1 MVNAIPKPIKDIWDA
16 WSIRTTLIFSLSLQ
30 MFLIFFAPQRKRT
43 SRKVL
48 LSLIWSAYLLA
59 DWAANFAAGQISD
72 SQGDDAE
79 PGEPKNNSK
88 LLAFWVPFLLL
99 HLGGPDT
106 ITALA
111 LEDNELWLRHL
122 LGLGFQAI
130 ATVYVFLQSLP
141 NDLWR
146 PIVLVSATGV
156 IKYLMEEYAAKK
168 VMKMPT
174 QIIKIEEPEKD
185 PKAGAKV
192 KPDDLTELNILQYA
206 YKYFNIFKGL
216 VVDLIFT
223 FQQRAESKRF
233 FSELKPDE
241 ALRILE
247 VELNFIYEALYTK
260 AEILHNWI
268 GVIFRFIA
276 LGCLIAALRI
286 FQYKDKKDYGDFDV
300 GLTYALLI
308 GGIAL
313 DCIALIM
320 FCLSDWTFVRLR
332 KMKDE
337 KYRCF
342 KPKDAVSHEVNNKLN
357 WFNKIIKPILISMRL
372 KKDEDVEKD
381 RTDKTCHEVLDT
393 FFMVRRWSEYVH
405 AHNLLE
411 YCLWITP
418 KRIHHTKGFIHMSFD
433 WFFAVFRIGVVFEA
447 IGKAIAFCF
456 HSIKQAGHNV
466 YKWFDN
472 KISEDYIRSWIYWTF
487 VIVHLLGYLI
497 RKFMDFFGIQAQ
509 FEEIIF
515 TSSDR
520 VTLDLWEH
528 IFGEVLKKSRFADDS
543 ESAMRV
549 SSARGDWSLR
559 DIQGEDRETE
569 KKREK
574 LLRYVMEMDY
584 DQSLLVWHIATE
596 LLYQSEPA
604 TEESHSDRE
613 FSKILSDYMMYLM
626 MMQPTLMSAVVG
638 IGKIRFRDTCEEA
651 KRFFDRRHIEY
662 GDIKKASEAIL
673 SVTAPAKAEPI
684 DVKGDRSKSV
694 LFDGSMLAK
703 ELKGL
708 KELPEPK
715 ELNGLKKVKGEAY
728 MWEVVSKV
736 WVELL
741 SYAAT
746 KCGAIEHA
754 AQLSK
759 GGELISF
766 VWLLMAHFGLG
777 DQFQIN
783 QGDARAKLVIGK
795 EQTIKNTDWSKD
807 MSHMTN
813 EEAVLKAT
821 TMVDV
826 IPEHIKDV
834 WDRWNI
840 RGAIILSLTLQA
852 ILICFSPLRKRT
864 PRRLLIM
871 LVWSSY
877 LLADWSANFAV
888 GLISKNQDTITA
900 FALEDNA
907 LWLRHVFGL
916 VFQAI
921 AGVYV
926 VLQSIPNS
934 LWLII
939 LLVFISGTI
948 KYLERTTALYS
959 ASLDKFRDSMI
970 QAPDPGPNYAKLM
983 EEYKAKKEAR
993 LPTKIILIDEPD
1005 KENRPK
1011 KLVHPAQ
1018 ASEKRKEK
1026 SKLTDLEIAQYAY
1039 KERDESL
1046 EIFENLTDPEEALRI
1061 IEVELGFLYDA
1072 LFTKVAVL
1080 HTVIGTISRVVASGT
1095 LVAAFILFHK
1105 KPNKGSEFHPA
1116 DVVVTYTLFAVGLAL
1131 DLISILLFLFS
1142 DWTCAA
1148 LSSLKDDPDEDL
1160 SPKDQFFNW
1169 LLSLRKLSWTMQE
1182 CNKEGDDKCSKHEV
1196 LTTGFFL
1203 RRWCGSINVFN
1214 FLAYAT
1220 NAEVARI
1227 HDARGKL
1234 RRYAWTAFTY
1244 PFEKLSFIIQTL
1256 GGWVPKLIN
1265 AVHKRISHKVNETS
1279 RKHPWARSTIYPFYF
1294 GFLSRIPHFI
1304 KFVWDKF
1311 SDFFDISDMLDMSK
1325 FGDSPE
1331 NAKRISL
1338 ARGQW
1343 TLRDNLPEDADREK
1357 LVGYVTNFDYD
1368 QSLLMWHIATELCYQ
1383 QEETIPEGYD
1393 KSKHYSNREF
1403 SKIISDYVMYLLI
1416 MQPGLMSEVAGIG
1429 KIRFR
1434 DTMAEADKFFH
1445 RRHIENVRDVKIA
1458 SKTILD
1464 VSSDIDPMGVKGDRS
1479 KSVLLAKDLRQLEE
1493 RYGKDKW
1500 EILSKV
1506 WVELLCYAA
1515 CHCDSTAHV
1524 EQLSRGGELINFV
1537 WLLMAHF
1544 GLTDQFQINKGD
1556 ARAKLIIG

>member
-1 MVNAIPKPIKDIWDA
+1 MSSGLGTCWV
-16 WSIRTTLIFSLSLQ
+16 
-30 MFLIFFAPQRKRT
+30 
-43 SRKVL
+43 
-48 LSLIWSAYLLA
+48 
-59 DWAANFAAGQISD
+59 
-72 SQGDDAE
+72 
-79 PGEPKNNSK
+79 
-88 LLAFWVPFLLL
+88 LAFKQS
-99 HLGGPDT
+99 HR
-106 ITALA
+106 
-111 LEDNELWLRHL
+111 LR
-122 LGLGFQAI
+122 
-130 ATVYVFLQSLP
+130 VFAVVTKRSVETHCADYQ
-141 NDLWR
+141 
-146 PIVLVSATGV
+146 
-156 IKYLMEEYAAKK
+156 
-168 VMKMPT
+168 
-174 QIIKIEEPEKD
+174 IEEPEKD

-337 KYRCF
+337 
-342 KPKDAVSHEVNNKLN
+342 
-357 WFNKIIKPILISMRL
+357 
-372 KKDEDVEKD
+372 D

-456 HSIKQAGHNV
+456 HSIKQAGNELDLLDVRHC
-466 YKWFDN
+466 
-472 KISEDYIRSWIYWTF
+472 SSSWLSDKK
-487 VIVHLLGYLI
+487 VH
-497 RKFMDFFGIQAQ
+497 DFFGIQAQ

-520 VTLDLWEH
+520 
-528 IFGEVLKKSRFADDS
+528 KSRFADDS

-559 DIQGEDRETE
+559 DIQ
-569 KKREK
+569 
-574 LLRYVMEMDY
+574 
-584 DQSLLVWHIATE
+584 
-596 LLYQSEPA
+596 EPA

-703 ELKGL
+703 ELK
-708 KELPEPK
+708 
-715 ELNGLKKVKGEAY
+715 VKGEAY

-813 EEAVLKAT
+813 EEAVLNNNNGGRDT
-821 TMVDV
+821 RT
-826 IPEHIKDV
+826 HQDV

>member
-146 PIVLVSATGV
+146 PIVL
-156 IKYLMEEYAAKK
+156 LMEEYAAKK

-192 KPDDLTELNILQYA
+192 KPDDLTELNILH
-206 YKYFNIFKGL
+206 
-216 VVDLIFT
+216 
-223 FQQRAESKRF
+223 
-233 FSELKPDE
+233 ELKPDE

-320 FCLSDWTFVRLR
+320 FCLSDWTF
-332 KMKDE
+332 

-372 KKDEDVEKD
+372 KKDED
-381 RTDKTCHEVLDT
+381 TCHEVLDT

-433 WFFAVFRIGVVFEA
+433 WFFAVFRIGV
-447 IGKAIAFCF
+447 
-456 HSIKQAGHNV
+456 
-466 YKWFDN
+466 WFDN
-472 KISEDYIRSWIYWTF
+472 KIS
-487 VIVHLLGYLI
+487 
-497 RKFMDFFGIQAQ
+497 

-549 SSARGDWSLR
+549 SSARGDWSL
-559 DIQGEDRETE
+559 QTE

-613 FSKILSDYMMYLM
+613 
-626 MMQPTLMSAVVG
+626 
-638 IGKIRFRDTCEEA
+638 FRDTCEEA

-703 ELKGL
+703 EL
-708 KELPEPK
+708 
-715 ELNGLKKVKGEAY
+715 KVKGEAY

-813 EEAVLKAT
+813 EEAVLNNNNGGRDT
-821 TMVDV
+821 RTHQRCVGQM
-826 IPEHIKDV
+826 EHK
-834 WDRWNI
+834 RSNHSEPHPPSNSHLL
-840 RGAIILSLTLQA
+840 LSSEETHTKKTLDHA
-852 ILICFSPLRKRT
+852 P
-864 PRRLLIM
+864 
-871 LVWSSY
+871 
-877 LLADWSANFAV
+877 DWSANFAV

-983 EEYKAKKEAR
+983 EE
-993 LPTKIILIDEPD
+993 
-1005 KENRPK
+1005 PK

-1039 KERDESL
+1039 NFRERDESL

-1311 SDFFDISDMLDMSK
+1311 SDFFDISDMLDMVYKTLFLKYKSK

-1357 LVGYVTNFDYD
+1357 LVGYRL
-1368 QSLLMWHIATELCYQ
+1368 SLRDMI
-1383 QEETIPEGYD
+1383 
-1393 KSKHYSNREF
+1393 KF

-1479 KSVLLAKDLRQLEE
+1479 KSVLFDASRLAKDLRQLEE

-1556 ARAKLIIG
+1556 ARAKLIIGK

>member
-1 MVNAIPKPIKDIWDA
+1 MVEAIPKPIKDIWDT
-16 WSIRTTLIFSLSLQ
+16 WSIRTTLIFSLSFQ
-30 MFLIFFAPQRKRT
+30 SFLIFFAPQRKRT

-72 SQGDDAE
+72 K
-79 PGEPKNNSK
+79 PKNNSK

-122 LGLGFQAI
+122 LGLAFQAI

-146 PIVLVSATGV
+146 PILLVSATGV
-156 IKYLMEEYAAKK
+156 IKYVERTLALYLATKK
-168 VMKMPT
+168 LMKMPT

-192 KPDDLTELNILQYA
+192 KPYDLTELNILH
-206 YKYFNIFKGL
+206 
-216 VVDLIFT
+216 
-223 FQQRAESKRF
+223 
-233 FSELKPDE
+233 ELKPDE

-286 FQYKDKKDYGDFDV
+286 FQYKDKKDYGRFDV

-313 DCIALIM
+313 DCISLIM

-337 KYRCF
+337 
-342 KPKDAVSHEVNNKLN
+342 
-357 WFNKIIKPILISMRL
+357 
-372 KKDEDVEKD
+372 D

-411 YCLWITP
+411 YCRSITP

-433 WFFAVFRIGVVFEA
+433 WFIKVFRIG
-447 IGKAIAFCF
+447 
-456 HSIKQAGHNV
+456 
-466 YKWFDN
+466 
-472 KISEDYIRSWIYWTF
+472 
-487 VIVHLLGYLI
+487 
-497 RKFMDFFGIQAQ
+497 
-509 FEEIIF
+509 FEEIIY

-549 SSARGDWSLR
+549 SSARGDWSL
-559 DIQGEDRETE
+559 QTE
-569 KKREK
+569 KKRER

-604 TEESHSDRE
+604 TKESHSDRE

-651 KRFFDRRHIEY
+651 KRFFKRRHIESR
-662 GDIKKASEAIL
+662 DIKKASEAIL

-703 ELKGL
+703 ELK
-708 KELPEPK
+708 
-715 ELNGLKKVKGEAY
+715 EAY
-728 MWEVVSKV
+728 MWEVVNKV
-736 WVELL
+736 WAELL
-741 SYAAT
+741 CYAAT

-807 MSHMTN
+807 KTN
-813 EEAVLKAT
+813 EGAVLNNGGSDTKT
-821 TMVDV
+821 HQGCVGQM
-826 IPEHIKDV
+826 EHK
-834 WDRWNI
+834 RSNHSEPHPPSNSH
-840 RGAIILSLTLQA
+840 LLLTSKETHTKKTLDHA
-852 ILICFSPLRKRT
+852 P
-864 PRRLLIM
+864 
-871 LVWSSY
+871 
-877 LLADWSANFAV
+877 DWSANFAV
-888 GLISKNQDTITA
+888 GLISKNQDTITT

-959 ASLDKFRDSMI
+959 ASLDK
-970 QAPDPGPNYAKLM
+970 
-983 EEYKAKKEAR
+983 

-1005 KENRPK
+1005 KENKPK

-1018 ASEKRKEK
+1018 ASEIRKDKEK

-1039 KERDESL
+1039 NFRERDESL
-1046 EIFENLTDPEEALRI
+1046 EIFQNLTDPEEALRI

-1080 HTVIGTISRVVASGT
+1080 HTLIGTISQVVASGT

-1105 KPNKGSEFHPA
+1105 KPNKGREFHPA

-1220 NAEVARI
+1220 NAKVARI
-1227 HDARGKL
+1227 HDARGRL
-1234 RRYAWTAFTY
+1234 RRYAWTALTY

-1256 GGWVPKLIN
+1256 GGLVPKLIN

-1279 RKHPWARSTIYPFYF
+1279 RKHPWVRSTIYPFYF

-1304 KFVWDKF
+1304 KIVWDKF
-1311 SDFFDISDMLDMSK
+1311 SDFFDISDMLDMLKYKSK

-1383 QEETIPEGYD
+1383 QEETIPC
-1393 KSKHYSNREF
+1393 KHYSNREF
-1403 SKIISDYVMYLLI
+1403 IKIISDYVMYLLI

-1445 RRHIENVRDVKIA
+1445 MRHIENVRDVKIA

-1464 VSSDIDPMGVKGDRS
+1464 VSSDIDPM
-1479 KSVLLAKDLRQLEE
+1479 E

-1556 ARAKLIIG
+1556 ARAKLIIGK

>member
-1 MVNAIPKPIKDIWDA
+1 MVNPIPKPIKDIWDE

-30 MFLIFFAPQRKRT
+30 TFLIFFAPQRKRT

-156 IKYLMEEYAAKK
+156 IKYVERTLALYLASLDKFKDSMIQRPDPGPNYAKLMEEYAAKK

-192 KPDDLTELNILQYA
+192 KPDNLTELNILQYA

-337 KYRCF
+337 VDDPDTKFDKFLNRILVARGLKTEKYRCF
-342 KPKDAVSHEVNNKLN
+342 KPKDAMSHEVNNKLN
-357 WFNKIIKPILISMRL
+357 WFNKIIKPILIFMRL

-472 KISEDYIRSWIYWTF
+472 KISVLCKNRKWLKEDYIRSWIYWTF

-604 TEESHSDRE
+604 TEE
-613 FSKILSDYMMYLM
+613 
-626 MMQPTLMSAVVG
+626 T
-638 IGKIRFRDTCEEA
+638 
-651 KRFFDRRHIEY
+651 
-662 GDIKKASEAIL
+662 
-673 SVTAPAKAEPI
+673 
-684 DVKGDRSKSV
+684 
-694 LFDGSMLAK
+694 
-703 ELKGL
+703 
-708 KELPEPK
+708 
-715 ELNGLKKVKGEAY
+715 
-728 MWEVVSKV
+728 
-736 WVELL
+736 
-741 SYAAT
+741 
-746 KCGAIEHA
+746 
-754 AQLSK
+754 
-759 GGELISF
+759 
-766 VWLLMAHFGLG
+766 
-777 DQFQIN
+777 
-783 QGDARAKLVIGK
+783 
-795 EQTIKNTDWSKD
+795 
-807 MSHMTN
+807 
-813 EEAVLKAT
+813 T

-959 ASLDKFRDSMI
+959 ASLDK
-970 QAPDPGPNYAKLM
+970 
-983 EEYKAKKEAR
+983 

-1026 SKLTDLEIAQYAY
+1026 EKSKLTDLEIAQYAY
-1039 KERDESL
+1039 KFFNTFKGLVVNLIFSFRERDESL

-1105 KPNKGSEFHPA
+1105 KPNKGTEFHPA

-1148 LSSLKDDPDEDL
+1148 LSSLKDDPDEVL

-1265 AVHKRISHKVNETS
+1265 AVHRRISHKVNETS

-1311 SDFFDISDMLDMSK
+1311 SDFFDISDMLDMVYKTLFVHGEPMTKELWAFMFNELKYKSK

-1479 KSVLLAKDLRQLEE
+1479 KSVLFDASRLAKDLRQMEE

-1556 ARAKLIIG
+1556 ARAKLIIGK

>member
-156 IKYLMEEYAAKK
+156 IKYVERTLALYLASLDKFKDSMIQRPDPGPNYAKLMEEYAAKK

-337 KYRCF
+337 VDDPDTKFDKFLNRILVARGLKTEKYRCF

-472 KISEDYIRSWIYWTF
+472 KISVLCKNRKWLKEDYIRSWIYWTF

-604 TEESHSDRE
+604 TEE
-613 FSKILSDYMMYLM
+613 
-626 MMQPTLMSAVVG
+626 T
-638 IGKIRFRDTCEEA
+638 
-651 KRFFDRRHIEY
+651 
-662 GDIKKASEAIL
+662 
-673 SVTAPAKAEPI
+673 
-684 DVKGDRSKSV
+684 
-694 LFDGSMLAK
+694 
-703 ELKGL
+703 
-708 KELPEPK
+708 
-715 ELNGLKKVKGEAY
+715 
-728 MWEVVSKV
+728 
-736 WVELL
+736 
-741 SYAAT
+741 
-746 KCGAIEHA
+746 
-754 AQLSK
+754 
-759 GGELISF
+759 
-766 VWLLMAHFGLG
+766 
-777 DQFQIN
+777 
-783 QGDARAKLVIGK
+783 
-795 EQTIKNTDWSKD
+795 
-807 MSHMTN
+807 
-813 EEAVLKAT
+813 T

-959 ASLDKFRDSMI
+959 ASLDK
-970 QAPDPGPNYAKLM
+970 
-983 EEYKAKKEAR
+983 

-1039 KERDESL
+1039 KFFNTFKGLVVNLIFSFRERDESL

-1311 SDFFDISDMLDMSK
+1311 SDFFDISDMLDMVYKTLFVHGEPMTKELWAFMFNELKYKSK

-1479 KSVLLAKDLRQLEE
+1479 KSVLFDASRLAKDLRQLEE

-1556 ARAKLIIG
+1556 ARAKLIIGK

>member
-1 MVNAIPKPIKDIWDA
+1 MVYAIPKPIKDIWDA

-30 MFLIFFAPQRKRT
+30 TFLIFFAPQRKRT

-72 SQGDDAE
+72 SQGDDPE
-79 PGEPKNNSK
+79 PGEPKKNNK

-122 LGLGFQAI
+122 LGLAFQAI

-146 PIVLVSATGV
+146 PILLVSATGV
-156 IKYLMEEYAAKK
+156 IKYVERTLALYLASLDKFKDSMIQRPDPGPNYAKLMEEYAAKK

-192 KPDDLTELNILQYA
+192 KPDKLTELNILQYA

-286 FQYKDKKDYGDFDV
+286 FQYTEKKDYYRDFDV

-313 DCIALIM
+313 DCIALVM

-337 KYRCF
+337 VDDPDTKFDKFLNWILGAKGLKTAKYRCYIGDG
-342 KPKDAVSHEVNNKLN
+342 KTCHEVNNKLN
-357 WFNKIIKPILISMRL
+357 WFDKIIKPILISMRL
-372 KKDEDVEKD
+372 KKAEEVEKD
-381 RTDKTCHEVLDT
+381 GKDKACHEVLDT
-393 FFMVRRWSEYVH
+393 FFMIRRWSEYVH

-418 KRIHHTKGFIHMSFD
+418 KRIHHTKGFIHMTFD
-433 WFFAVFRIGVVFEA
+433 WFIEFFRIGYLFKA
-447 IGKAIAFCF
+447 IGSAIASCF
-456 HSIKQAGHNV
+456 RGVKRAGHNV

-472 KISEDYIRSWIYWTF
+472 KISVLCKNRKWLKEDCIRSWIYWMF

-497 RKFMDFFGIQAQ
+497 RKFLGFFGIQAQ
-509 FEEIIF
+509 LEEIIF

-569 KKREK
+569 RKREK

-596 LLYQSEPA
+596 LLYQSEK
-604 TEESHSDRE
+604 TTVDSHSDRE

-662 GDIKKASEAIL
+662 RDIKKASEAIL

-708 KELPEPK
+708 KELPELK
-715 ELNGLKKVKGEAY
+715 DGLKKAKGEEY

-741 SYAAT
+741 CYAAT

-795 EQTIKNTDWSKD
+795 
-807 MSHMTN
+807 
-813 EEAVLKAT
+813 
-821 TMVDV
+821 
-826 IPEHIKDV
+826 
-834 WDRWNI
+834 
-840 RGAIILSLTLQA
+840 
-852 ILICFSPLRKRT
+852 
-864 PRRLLIM
+864 
-871 LVWSSY
+871 
-877 LLADWSANFAV
+877 
-888 GLISKNQDTITA
+888 
-900 FALEDNA
+900 
-907 LWLRHVFGL
+907 
-916 VFQAI
+916 
-921 AGVYV
+921 
-926 VLQSIPNS
+926 
-934 LWLII
+934 
-939 LLVFISGTI
+939 
-948 KYLERTTALYS
+948 
-959 ASLDKFRDSMI
+959 
-970 QAPDPGPNYAKLM
+970 
-983 EEYKAKKEAR
+983 
-993 LPTKIILIDEPD
+993 
-1005 KENRPK
+1005 
-1011 KLVHPAQ
+1011 
-1018 ASEKRKEK
+1018 
-1026 SKLTDLEIAQYAY
+1026 
-1039 KERDESL
+1039 
-1046 EIFENLTDPEEALRI
+1046 
-1061 IEVELGFLYDA
+1061 
-1072 LFTKVAVL
+1072 
-1080 HTVIGTISRVVASGT
+1080 
-1095 LVAAFILFHK
+1095 
-1105 KPNKGSEFHPA
+1105 
-1116 DVVVTYTLFAVGLAL
+1116 
-1131 DLISILLFLFS
+1131 
-1142 DWTCAA
+1142 
-1148 LSSLKDDPDEDL
+1148 
-1160 SPKDQFFNW
+1160 
-1169 LLSLRKLSWTMQE
+1169 
-1182 CNKEGDDKCSKHEV
+1182 
-1196 LTTGFFL
+1196 
-1203 RRWCGSINVFN
+1203 
-1214 FLAYAT
+1214 
-1220 NAEVARI
+1220 
-1227 HDARGKL
+1227 
-1234 RRYAWTAFTY
+1234 
-1244 PFEKLSFIIQTL
+1244 
-1256 GGWVPKLIN
+1256 
-1265 AVHKRISHKVNETS
+1265 
-1279 RKHPWARSTIYPFYF
+1279 
-1294 GFLSRIPHFI
+1294 
-1304 KFVWDKF
+1304 
-1311 SDFFDISDMLDMSK
+1311 
-1325 FGDSPE
+1325 
-1331 NAKRISL
+1331 
-1338 ARGQW
+1338 
-1343 TLRDNLPEDADREK
+1343 
-1357 LVGYVTNFDYD
+1357 
-1368 QSLLMWHIATELCYQ
+1368 
-1383 QEETIPEGYD
+1383 
-1393 KSKHYSNREF
+1393 
-1403 SKIISDYVMYLLI
+1403 
-1416 MQPGLMSEVAGIG
+1416 
-1429 KIRFR
+1429 
-1434 DTMAEADKFFH
+1434 
-1445 RRHIENVRDVKIA
+1445 
-1458 SKTILD
+1458 
-1464 VSSDIDPMGVKGDRS
+1464 
-1479 KSVLLAKDLRQLEE
+1479 
-1493 RYGKDKW
+1493 
-1500 EILSKV
+1500 
-1506 WVELLCYAA
+1506 
-1515 CHCDSTAHV
+1515 
-1524 EQLSRGGELINFV
+1524 
-1537 WLLMAHF
+1537 
-1544 GLTDQFQINKGD
+1544 
-1556 ARAKLIIG
+1556 

>member
-1 MVNAIPKPIKDIWDA
+1 MVEAIPKPIKDIWDT

-30 MFLIFFAPQRKRT
+30 SFLIFFAPQRKRT

-122 LGLGFQAI
+122 LGLAFQAI

-146 PIVLVSATGV
+146 PILLVSATGV
-156 IKYLMEEYAAKK
+156 IKYVERTLALYLASLDKFKDSMIQRPDPGPNYAKLMEEYAAKK
-168 VMKMPT
+168 LMKMPT

-192 KPDDLTELNILQYA
+192 KPYDLTELNILQYA

-286 FQYKDKKDYGDFDV
+286 FQYKDKKDYGRFDV

-313 DCIALIM
+313 DCISLIM

-337 KYRCF
+337 VDDPDTKLDNFLNWILGARGLKTEKYKCF
-342 KPKDAVSHEVNNKLN
+342 KPSKDEDNKVN
-357 WFNKIIKPILISMRL
+357 WFD
-372 KKDEDVEKD
+372 KDEDVEKD

-405 AHNLLE
+405 AHKLLE
-411 YCLWITP
+411 YCHSITP

-433 WFFAVFRIGVVFEA
+433 WFIKVFRIGVVFEA

-472 KISEDYIRSWIYWTF
+472 KISVLCKNRKWLKEDYIRSWIYWTF
-487 VIVHLLGYLI
+487 VIFHLLGYLT

-509 FEEIIF
+509 FEEIIY

-559 DIQGEDRETE
+559 DIQGEERETE
-569 KKREK
+569 KKRER

-604 TEESHSDRE
+604 TKESHSDRE

-651 KRFFDRRHIEY
+651 KRFFKRRHIESR
-662 GDIKKASEAIL
+662 DIKKASEAIL

-708 KELPEPK
+708 KELQ
-715 ELNGLKKVKGEAY
+715 ELKDGLKEVKGEAY
-728 MWEVVSKV
+728 MWEVVNKV
-736 WVELL
+736 WAELL
-741 SYAAT
+741 CYAAT

-795 EQTIKNTDWSKD
+795 
-807 MSHMTN
+807 
-813 EEAVLKAT
+813 
-821 TMVDV
+821 
-826 IPEHIKDV
+826 
-834 WDRWNI
+834 
-840 RGAIILSLTLQA
+840 
-852 ILICFSPLRKRT
+852 
-864 PRRLLIM
+864 
-871 LVWSSY
+871 
-877 LLADWSANFAV
+877 
-888 GLISKNQDTITA
+888 
-900 FALEDNA
+900 
-907 LWLRHVFGL
+907 
-916 VFQAI
+916 
-921 AGVYV
+921 
-926 VLQSIPNS
+926 
-934 LWLII
+934 
-939 LLVFISGTI
+939 
-948 KYLERTTALYS
+948 
-959 ASLDKFRDSMI
+959 
-970 QAPDPGPNYAKLM
+970 
-983 EEYKAKKEAR
+983 
-993 LPTKIILIDEPD
+993 
-1005 KENRPK
+1005 
-1011 KLVHPAQ
+1011 
-1018 ASEKRKEK
+1018 
-1026 SKLTDLEIAQYAY
+1026 
-1039 KERDESL
+1039 
-1046 EIFENLTDPEEALRI
+1046 
-1061 IEVELGFLYDA
+1061 
-1072 LFTKVAVL
+1072 
-1080 HTVIGTISRVVASGT
+1080 
-1095 LVAAFILFHK
+1095 
-1105 KPNKGSEFHPA
+1105 
-1116 DVVVTYTLFAVGLAL
+1116 
-1131 DLISILLFLFS
+1131 
-1142 DWTCAA
+1142 
-1148 LSSLKDDPDEDL
+1148 
-1160 SPKDQFFNW
+1160 
-1169 LLSLRKLSWTMQE
+1169 
-1182 CNKEGDDKCSKHEV
+1182 
-1196 LTTGFFL
+1196 
-1203 RRWCGSINVFN
+1203 
-1214 FLAYAT
+1214 
-1220 NAEVARI
+1220 
-1227 HDARGKL
+1227 
-1234 RRYAWTAFTY
+1234 
-1244 PFEKLSFIIQTL
+1244 
-1256 GGWVPKLIN
+1256 
-1265 AVHKRISHKVNETS
+1265 
-1279 RKHPWARSTIYPFYF
+1279 
-1294 GFLSRIPHFI
+1294 
-1304 KFVWDKF
+1304 
-1311 SDFFDISDMLDMSK
+1311 
-1325 FGDSPE
+1325 
-1331 NAKRISL
+1331 
-1338 ARGQW
+1338 
-1343 TLRDNLPEDADREK
+1343 
-1357 LVGYVTNFDYD
+1357 
-1368 QSLLMWHIATELCYQ
+1368 
-1383 QEETIPEGYD
+1383 
-1393 KSKHYSNREF
+1393 
-1403 SKIISDYVMYLLI
+1403 
-1416 MQPGLMSEVAGIG
+1416 
-1429 KIRFR
+1429 
-1434 DTMAEADKFFH
+1434 
-1445 RRHIENVRDVKIA
+1445 
-1458 SKTILD
+1458 
-1464 VSSDIDPMGVKGDRS
+1464 
-1479 KSVLLAKDLRQLEE
+1479 
-1493 RYGKDKW
+1493 
-1500 EILSKV
+1500 
-1506 WVELLCYAA
+1506 
-1515 CHCDSTAHV
+1515 
-1524 EQLSRGGELINFV
+1524 
-1537 WLLMAHF
+1537 
-1544 GLTDQFQINKGD
+1544 
-1556 ARAKLIIG
+1556 

>member
-1 MVNAIPKPIKDIWDA
+1 MVEAIPKPIKDIWDT
-16 WSIRTTLIFSLSLQ
+16 WSIRTTLIFSLSFQ
-30 MFLIFFAPQRKRT
+30 SFLIFFAPQRKRT

-122 LGLGFQAI
+122 LGLAFQAI

-146 PIVLVSATGV
+146 PILLVSATGV
-156 IKYLMEEYAAKK
+156 IKYVERTLALYLATKK
-168 VMKMPT
+168 LMKMPT

-192 KPDDLTELNILQYA
+192 KPYDLTELNILQYA

-286 FQYKDKKDYGDFDV
+286 FQYKDKKDYGRFDV

-313 DCIALIM
+313 DCISLIM

-337 KYRCF
+337 
-342 KPKDAVSHEVNNKLN
+342 
-357 WFNKIIKPILISMRL
+357 
-372 KKDEDVEKD
+372 D

-411 YCLWITP
+411 YCRSITP

-433 WFFAVFRIGVVFEA
+433 WFIKVFRIGVVFEA

-456 HSIKQAGHNV
+456 HSIKQAGHN
-466 YKWFDN
+466 
-472 KISEDYIRSWIYWTF
+472 EDYIRSWIYWTF
-487 VIVHLLGYLI
+487 VIFHLLGYLT

-509 FEEIIF
+509 FEEIIY

-559 DIQGEDRETE
+559 DIQGEERETE
-569 KKREK
+569 KKRER

-604 TEESHSDRE
+604 TKESHSDRE

-651 KRFFDRRHIEY
+651 KRFFKRRHIESR
-662 GDIKKASEAIL
+662 DIKKASEAIL

-708 KELPEPK
+708 KELQ
-715 ELNGLKKVKGEAY
+715 ELKDGLKEVKGEAY
-728 MWEVVSKV
+728 MWEVVNKV
-736 WVELL
+736 WAELL
-741 SYAAT
+741 CYAAT

-783 QGDARAKLVIGK
+783 QGDARAKLVIG
-795 EQTIKNTDWSKD
+795 N
-807 MSHMTN
+807 
-813 EEAVLKAT
+813 
-821 TMVDV
+821 
-826 IPEHIKDV
+826 
-834 WDRWNI
+834 
-840 RGAIILSLTLQA
+840 LTLQA

-871 LVWSSY
+871 LVWSFY

-888 GLISKNQDTITA
+888 GLISKNQDTITT

-959 ASLDKFRDSMI
+959 AK
-970 QAPDPGPNYAKLM
+970 
-983 EEYKAKKEAR
+983 AR

-1005 KENRPK
+1005 KENKPK

-1018 ASEKRKEK
+1018 ASEIRKDKEK

-1046 EIFENLTDPEEALRI
+1046 EIFQNLTDPEEALRI

-1080 HTVIGTISRVVASGT
+1080 HTLIGTISQVVASGT

-1105 KPNKGSEFHPA
+1105 KPNKGREFHPA

-1220 NAEVARI
+1220 NAKVARI
-1227 HDARGKL
+1227 HDARGRL
-1234 RRYAWTAFTY
+1234 RRYAWTALTY

-1256 GGWVPKLIN
+1256 GGLVPKLIN

-1279 RKHPWARSTIYPFYF
+1279 RKHPWVRSTIYPFYF

-1304 KFVWDKF
+1304 KIVWDKF
-1311 SDFFDISDMLDMSK
+1311 SDFFDISDMLDMLKYKSK

-1383 QEETIPEGYD
+1383 QEETIPC
-1393 KSKHYSNREF
+1393 NREF
-1403 SKIISDYVMYLLI
+1403 IKIISDYVMYLLI

-1445 RRHIENVRDVKIA
+1445 MRHIENVRDVKIA

-1464 VSSDIDPMGVKGDRS
+1464 VSSDIDPM
-1479 KSVLLAKDLRQLEE
+1479 E

-1556 ARAKLIIG
+1556 ARAKLIIGK

>member
-1 MVNAIPKPIKDIWDA
+1 MVEVIPK
-16 WSIRTTLIFSLSLQ
+16 
-30 MFLIFFAPQRKRT
+30 
-43 SRKVL
+43 
-48 LSLIWSAYLLA
+48 
-59 DWAANFAAGQISD
+59 
-72 SQGDDAE
+72 
-79 PGEPKNNSK
+79 
-88 LLAFWVPFLLL
+88 
-99 HLGGPDT
+99 
-106 ITALA
+106 
-111 LEDNELWLRHL
+111 
-122 LGLGFQAI
+122 
-130 ATVYVFLQSLP
+130 
-141 NDLWR
+141 
-146 PIVLVSATGV
+146 
-156 IKYLMEEYAAKK
+156 
-168 VMKMPT
+168 
-174 QIIKIEEPEKD
+174 
-185 PKAGAKV
+185 
-192 KPDDLTELNILQYA
+192 
-206 YKYFNIFKGL
+206 
-216 VVDLIFT
+216 
-223 FQQRAESKRF
+223 
-233 FSELKPDE
+233 
-241 ALRILE
+241 
-247 VELNFIYEALYTK
+247 
-260 AEILHNWI
+260 
-268 GVIFRFIA
+268 
-276 LGCLIAALRI
+276 
-286 FQYKDKKDYGDFDV
+286 
-300 GLTYALLI
+300 
-308 GGIAL
+308 
-313 DCIALIM
+313 
-320 FCLSDWTFVRLR
+320 
-332 KMKDE
+332 
-337 KYRCF
+337 
-342 KPKDAVSHEVNNKLN
+342 
-357 WFNKIIKPILISMRL
+357 
-372 KKDEDVEKD
+372 
-381 RTDKTCHEVLDT
+381 
-393 FFMVRRWSEYVH
+393 
-405 AHNLLE
+405 
-411 YCLWITP
+411 
-418 KRIHHTKGFIHMSFD
+418 
-433 WFFAVFRIGVVFEA
+433 
-447 IGKAIAFCF
+447 
-456 HSIKQAGHNV
+456 
-466 YKWFDN
+466 
-472 KISEDYIRSWIYWTF
+472 
-487 VIVHLLGYLI
+487 
-497 RKFMDFFGIQAQ
+497 
-509 FEEIIF
+509 
-515 TSSDR
+515 
-520 VTLDLWEH
+520 
-528 IFGEVLKKSRFADDS
+528 
-543 ESAMRV
+543 
-549 SSARGDWSLR
+549 
-559 DIQGEDRETE
+559 
-569 KKREK
+569 
-574 LLRYVMEMDY
+574 
-584 DQSLLVWHIATE
+584 
-596 LLYQSEPA
+596 
-604 TEESHSDRE
+604 
-613 FSKILSDYMMYLM
+613 
-626 MMQPTLMSAVVG
+626 
-638 IGKIRFRDTCEEA
+638 
-651 KRFFDRRHIEY
+651 
-662 GDIKKASEAIL
+662 
-673 SVTAPAKAEPI
+673 
-684 DVKGDRSKSV
+684 
-694 LFDGSMLAK
+694 
-703 ELKGL
+703 
-708 KELPEPK
+708 
-715 ELNGLKKVKGEAY
+715 
-728 MWEVVSKV
+728 
-736 WVELL
+736 
-741 SYAAT
+741 
-746 KCGAIEHA
+746 
-754 AQLSK
+754 
-759 GGELISF
+759 
-766 VWLLMAHFGLG
+766 
-777 DQFQIN
+777 
-783 QGDARAKLVIGK
+783 
-795 EQTIKNTDWSKD
+795 
-807 MSHMTN
+807 
-813 EEAVLKAT
+813 
-821 TMVDV
+821 
-826 IPEHIKDV
+826 HIKDM

-871 LVWSSY
+871 LHWSSY

-888 GLISKNQDTITA
+888 GLISKNQGKELKKDDPPQDKKLMALWAPFLLLHLGGPDTITT

-939 LLVFISGTI
+939 LL
-948 KYLERTTALYS
+948 RLY
-959 ASLDKFRDSMI
+959 DSST
-970 QAPDPGPNYAKLM
+970 GSRPNYAKLM

-1018 ASEKRKEK
+1018 ASESRKDKEN
-1026 SKLTDLEIAQYAY
+1026 SKLTDLEIAHAT
-1039 KERDESL
+1039 SL

-1080 HTVIGTISRVVASGT
+1080 HTLIGTISRVVASGT

-1105 KPNKGSEFHPA
+1105 KPNKSIEFHPV

-1160 SPKDQFFNW
+1160 LPKDQFFNW

-1227 HDARGKL
+1227 HDARGRL

-1244 PFEKLSFIIQTL
+1244 PFEKLNFIIQTL

-1265 AVHKRISHKVNETS
+1265 AMHKRISHKVNETS
-1279 RKHPWARSTIYPFYF
+1279 RKHPWARSTIYPIYF

-1304 KFVWDKF
+1304 KIVWDKF
-1311 SDFFDISDMLDMSK
+1311 SDFFDISDMLDMVYKTLFVHGEPMTKELWAFMFNELKYKSK

-1464 VSSDIDPMGVKGDRS
+1464 ASSDIDPMGVKGDRS
-1479 KSVLLAKDLRQLEE
+1479 KSVLFDASRLAKDLRQLEE

-1556 ARAKLIIG
+1556 ARAKLIIGK